1 MNNQFNEDFNQEH
14 EVIDTFEVAKNT
26 YQAKKKGRR
35 MNSFTKKV
43 GVLVLSG
50 AILGTAAGGAFAAS
64 TYLFPQ
70 NQTNISSSQMQSSGS
85 SIQNTTLTSF
95 NNTSVSS
102 SDNASVQSIAENC
115 MPSIVAITNIGVTET
130 MTMWGNVQQE
140 SESCGSGIIIGETD
154 SELLIVTNYHVIEGS
169 KTLTVVFSYDENSE
183 NPEAVEAYV
192 KGYDENKDLAVI
204 GISKDNL
211 NADVLSQISIAAVGN
226 SQDLG
231 LGEQV
236 VAIGNALGYGQ
247 SVTTGIVS
255 ALNRQIATD
264 ESGESDGNEY
274 IQTDAAINPGNSG
287 GALFNMNGELVGINT
302 AKIASSEIEGMG
314 YAIPISDVYDLIED
328 FMNQTAR
335 TEVYSDE
342 EKGYLGISGTDVTSS
357 ASSAYGMPE
366 GVYVYDVT
374 EGGAAANAGIEKGY
388 IITKFDGKSVTSSSD
403 LQTLLTYYKA
413 GETVTVTVQVP
424 DKSEYEEK
432 EISVTLGKGDSSS
445 SDSSSSS
452 QTTPDDSYS
461 NTMPFGYSNG
471 NGYGNSYSNGNQFA

>member
-1 MNNQFNEDFNQEH
+1 MNNHFNQNFNQEQ
-14 EVIDTFEVAKNT
+14 EVIDTFEVANNT
-26 YQAKKKGRR
+26 YRTKKKGSP
-35 MNSFTKKV
+35 MNSFAKKV
-43 GVLVLSG
+43 GILVLSG
-50 AILGTAAGGAFAAS
+50 AILGTTAGGALAAS

-70 NQTNISSSQMQSSGS
+70 NQTNISSSQTPSNGS
-85 SIQNTTLTSF
+85 SIQNTTLTNF
-95 NNTSVSS
+95 NGETMSS
-102 SDNASVQSIAENC
+102 SDSVSVQSIAESC
-115 MPSIVAITNIGVTET
+115 MPSIVAISNIGVTET

-169 KTLTVVFSYDENSE
+169 QTLTVVFSYDESSE
-183 NPEAVEAYV
+183 NPEAVEAYI
-192 KGYDENKDLAVI
+192 KGYDDSKDLAVI

-211 NADVLSQISIAAVGN
+211 NNEVLSQISIAAVG
-226 SQDLG
+226 SSGDLG

-255 ALNRQIATD
+255 ALNRQIAAD
-264 ESGESDGNEY
+264 ETGESDGNEY

-328 FMNQTAR
+328 LMKQTAR
-335 TEVYSDE
+335 TVVYSDE
-342 EKGYLGISGTDVTSS
+342 EKGYLGVRGTDVTS
-357 ASSAYGMPE
+357 AAASAYGMPE

-374 EGGAAANAGIEKGY
+374 DSSAAADAGIAKGY
-388 IITKFDGKSVTSSSD
+388 IITKFDGKSVRSSSD

-413 GETVTVTVQVP
+413 GETVTVTVMVP
-424 DKSEYEEK
+424 DNSEYEEK
-432 EISVTLGKGDSSS
+432 EILVTLSKTDSSS

-452 QTTPDDSYS
+452 QTTPGDSYS
-461 NTMPFGYSNG
+461 NGTPFGFSNG
-471 NGYGNSYSNGNQFA
+471 NGYDNGYSSGNPFA